1 MDMWRQASLSG
12 LAAIVAAC
20 AVSVPSVPPPAE
32 PGTEAT
38 VQSTA
43 PALLPGRSLPPSPP
57 SVPTRPPS
65 SLPDASSIAPGASA
79 SAASAI
85 ADLLGTSDEQLV
97 IVGLE
102 TTSAGSPLFHRLIVT
117 AEVDD
122 AGPAIDVRLFEVFVA
137 FEEDRWVV
145 VSVEPT

>member
-1 MDMWRQASLSG
+1 MWRQASLSG
-12 LAAIVAAC
+12 LAAIAAAC

-32 PGTEAT
+32 SGTEAT

-43 PALLPGRSLPPSPP
+43 PAPLPGQSLPPSHP
-57 SVPTRPPS
+57 SVPTRSPS
-65 SLPDASSIAPGASA
+65 SLPAASSIAPGASA

-85 ADLLGTSDEQLV
+85 ADLLGTRDEQLV

-102 TTSAGSPLFHRLIVT
+102 TMSAGSPLFQRLVVT

-122 AGPAIDVRLFEVFVA
+122 ARPEIDVRLFELFITI
-137 FEEDRWVV
+137 RNGQWVV

>member
-1 MDMWRQASLSG
+1 MWRQASLSG
-12 LAAIVAAC
+12 LVAIVAAC

-32 PGTEAT
+32 PGTETT
-38 VQSTA
+38 VRSTA
-43 PALLPGRSLPPSPP
+43 PAPLPGRGLPPNPP
-57 SVPTRPPS
+57 GVPTRSPS
-65 SLPDASSIAPGASA
+65 SLPAGSSIAPGATA

-85 ADLLGTSDEQLV
+85 ADLLGTPDEQLV

-102 TTSAGSPLFHRLIVT
+102 TTSAGSPLFQRLIVT

-137 FEEDRWVV
+137 FEDDRWVV
-145 VSVEPT
+145 VSMEPT

>member
-1 MDMWRQASLSG
+1 MWRQASLSG
-12 LAAIVAAC
+12 LVAIVAAC
-20 AVSVPSVPPPAE
+20 AVSVPSVPPPAGT
-32 PGTEAT
+32 GTEAT
-38 VQSTA
+38 IPSTA
-43 PALLPGRSLPPSPP
+43 PTLLPGRSLPPSPP

-65 SLPDASSIAPGASA
+65 SLPIGSSIAPGASA

-102 TTSAGSPLFHRLIVT
+102 TRSAGSPLFQRLIVT

-137 FEEDRWVV
+137 FEDDRWIVA
-145 VSVEPT
+145 SAEPT

>member
-43 PALLPGRSLPPSPP
+43 PGLLPGRSLPPSPP
-57 SVPTRPPS
+57 SVPTRSPS
-65 SLPDASSIAPGASA
+65 SLPAASSIAPGASA

-85 ADLLGTSDEQLV
+85 ADLLGTRDEQLV

>member
-1 MDMWRQASLSG
+1 MWRQASLSG
-12 LAAIVAAC
+12 LAAIAAAC

-38 VQSTA
+38 KESTA
-43 PALLPGRSLPPSPP
+43 HTVLPGRSLPPSPR
-57 SVPTRPPS
+57 SVPTRSPS
-65 SLPDASSIAPGASA
+65 SLPAASSIAPGASA

-85 ADLLGTSDEQLV
+85 ADLLGTRDEQLV

-102 TTSAGSPLFHRLIVT
+102 TASAGSPLFHRLIVT

-122 AGPAIDVRLFEVFVA
+122 VGPAIDVRLFEVLVA
-137 FEEDRWVV
+137 FEDDRWIVI
-145 VSVEPT
+145 SVEPT